1 MPILKLTP
9 ESSDE
14 HCGLPIFLSKIT
26 DENNESTLSMMCG
39 TPLWHGTWGPG
50 WLSPFEIQLIKI
62 LSNAITAGS
71 HSCSLAV
78 CSPFMSMLF
87 HHYVTL
93 KYEVWRCFFFFF
105 LQPSA
110 DSWNQSLAET
120 LREEEPRIAVPV
132 SKTTD
137 IFSPTATRCNTV
149 ISSFISYCMRL
160 TIQLH
165 NTGFSGIQCC
175 TLPLLKNKN
184 NKICN
189 NESSDVV

>member
-1 MPILKLTP
+1 MLILKLTP

-14 HCGLPIFLSKIT
+14 HCGLPIFLSKVT

-87 HHYVTL
+87 HHYITL

-105 LQPSA
+105 CNHQQIVEPESRWNSQGGRAKDCCASLQNH
-110 DSWNQSLAET
+110 WHF
-120 LREEEPRIAVPV
+120 
-132 SKTTD
+132 
-137 IFSPTATRCNTV
+137 FSYCNT
-149 ISSFISYCMRL
+149 L
-160 TIQLH
+160 
-165 NTGFSGIQCC
+165 
-175 TLPLLKNKN
+175 
-184 NKICN
+184 
-189 NESSDVV
+189 